1 MQKYAKAF
9 LYISKLNLSYQ
20 KKIFPYQQQQQQQKI
35 TLSENF
41 VRIKKSLS
49 YKEETYLPKILY
61 SPKYNTHKK
70 IILEVEME
78 GQNILF
84 KKIDLD
90 EKNRSKQ

>member
-1 MQKYAKAF
+1 M
-9 LYISKLNLSYQ
+9 
-20 KKIFPYQQQQQQQKI
+20 
-35 TLSENF
+35 
-41 VRIKKSLS
+41 
-49 YKEETYLPKILY
+49 Y